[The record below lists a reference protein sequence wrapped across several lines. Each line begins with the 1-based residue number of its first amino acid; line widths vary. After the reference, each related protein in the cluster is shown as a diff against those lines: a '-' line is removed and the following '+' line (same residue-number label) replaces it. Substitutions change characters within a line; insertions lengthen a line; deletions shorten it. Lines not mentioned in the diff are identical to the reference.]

1 MRIVHSLLG
10 YDREF
15 DYRHVKPDLKIGETK
30 STAYPICKAGVYPI
44 FLPNGSGVFVGDIA
58 LRNR

>member
-1 MRIVHSLLG
+1 MRIGHSLLG

-30 STAYPICKAGVYPI
+30 STLYPTVKAWRCTVSYRIMPYV
-44 FLPNGSGVFVGDIA
+44 LW
-58 LRNR
+58 